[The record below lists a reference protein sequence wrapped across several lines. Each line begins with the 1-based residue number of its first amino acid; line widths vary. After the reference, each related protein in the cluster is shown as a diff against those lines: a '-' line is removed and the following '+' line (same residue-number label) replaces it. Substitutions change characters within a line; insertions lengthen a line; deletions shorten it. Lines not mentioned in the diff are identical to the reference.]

1 MAANMT
7 SSVNHGD
14 RMLRQ
19 MCLEEDKRTQRGGV
33 EIYCYQL
40 QHEGGMFYLYQN
52 NSFNKKLKEEIKY
65 QLEGLEIVGQED
77 QQNVVIDIG
86 PG

>member
-1 MAANMT
+1 
-7 SSVNHGD
+7 
-14 RMLRQ
+14 
-19 MCLEEDKRTQRGGV
+19 
-33 EIYCYQL
+33 
-40 QHEGGMFYLYQN
+40 MFYLYQN